1 MLTAEEF
8 GKTSGGESV
17 ALLRLT
23 NARGT
28 TAELLSYGCV
38 LRALSLRLPS
48 GAAQNLCAGYGTLEE
63 YERGRS
69 YMGAVIGR
77 TAGRIA
83 GARFSLGGREYR
95 LCANDGE
102 NQLHGGGRGFD
113 RRVWSW
119 RARGDGVVF
128 SRRSPD
134 GEEGYPGNLDAEV
147 SYDLSDRDELTIGYR
162 AVTDAETLCSLTSH
176 AYWNLG
182 APIDRCLLRVFS
194 DRYAEARAD
203 LLPTGRVLSVKGTPF
218 DFRGWAPLGGAVIDH
233 SFPWRGRACGRPAL
247 SGTRRAE
254 WACGSA
260 PRCPPSISIPA
271 TGCPR
276 PGPPRPSRPSSCRT
290 ACTAPCSRPPS
301 SGPAR
306 CGSTAPSSASSRAET
321 PGKQKDA
328 ALRQNAGGPR
338 FPFACTAGQARL
350 RRVPPPWSCAPMNSS
365 RIRMAKASAAAPY
378 FM

>member
-233 SFPWRGRACGRPAL
+233 SFPLAGEGLREACAFRNAE
-247 SGTRRAE
+247 SGVGVRISTTLPSVHIYT
-254 WACGSA
+254 GDGLPA
-260 PRCPPSISIPA
+260 PR
-271 TGCPR
+271 
-276 PGPPRPSRPSSCRT
+276 
-290 ACTAPCSRPPS
+290 
-301 SGPAR
+301 
-306 CGSTAPSSASSRAET
+306 
-321 PGKQKDA
+321 
-328 ALRQNAGGPR
+328 
-338 FPFACTAGQARL
+338 
-350 RRVPPPWSCAPMNSS
+350 
-365 RIRMAKASAAAPY
+365 ASAAFEAQFVPDGVHSAVFPAPVLRPGEVWEHRTVLR
-378 FM
+378 FQQG